1 MATKPFV
8 VFEKNHGL
16 FADPVGDDAEDKIVA
31 SCKAVKALNASTQ
44 CLMYVPNRRCA
55 PNQPPNPNPQKVLTP
70 FWRPNVT
77 WCCTAMR
84 QVRRV

>member
-44 CLMYVPNRRCA
+44 CLMYVPNLRCA
-55 PNQPPNPNPQKVLTP
+55 MRLQPTTQPYPP
-70 FWRPNVT
+70 
-77 WCCTAMR
+77 
-84 QVRRV
+84 

>member
-44 CLMYVPNRRCA
+44 CLMYVPTDDV
-55 PNQPPNPNPQKVLTP
+55 PPTSHPTLTP
-70 FWRPNVT
+70 KK
-77 WCCTAMR
+77 C
-84 QVRRV
+84 